1 MNHRVVL
8 MGYFFLSFFAHLPFF
23 FFCFLK
29 CWACITASFSWGTS
43 SSPSRTFPLLVVPRL
58 LVVVRAALRDVG
70 LVKVPQVALVVR
82 FSVAGHG
89 VRVEDPEARDPL
101 APFGHLLPT
110 GQESPFIPW
119 TVLLRGR
126 NKGLPRAEFGRL
138 VTTER
143 KRGGD
148 GGGLKQKLYL
158 TVFPWTPH
166 LTRFAS

>member
-43 SSPSRTFPLLVVPRL
+43 SSPSRTFPLLGVPRL

-119 TVLLRGR
+119 TVLLRGS
-126 NKGLPRAEFGRL
+126 NSQSCGHEEA
-138 VTTER
+138 
-143 KRGGD
+143 
-148 GGGLKQKLYL
+148 GGG
-158 TVFPWTPH
+158 
-166 LTRFAS
+166 ASTKHGGIRNSAAHVRRSNRK